1 MIIHNIF
8 TGGTIGSHINNAGSI
23 STDESCP
30 YKLLEMFRQLYGSST
45 STDVTFVNSEPYCIL
60 SENLSAKYILK
71 LIAAVGD
78 ALKNNPDGIIVTHG
92 TDTLQYSAAMLS
104 LVFGGSP
111 IPIILVSSDYVLE
124 DKRANGLINYR
135 CAIDF
140 IARSAIYAKPDQ
152 KASGVFVSYCNKD
165 GLPTIHRG
173 TRLLPAVPFSADVR
187 SGGDFWYGR
196 YAMSN
201 IAHNFT
207 NNSTDDFTDDF
218 ADNSTDNFTDN
229 STDNFIHNSE
239 YKAAPDNI
247 ANLCEYAGISYD
259 DINLMPFS
267 ESILRLIS
275 YPGMAYPKLTSAV
288 KVIMIESYHSG
299 TICINEELKSFA
311 ANAAKLN
318 IPIYVTGLLS
328 GAAEYETVDMYRK
341 FGIEPIYNI
350 SPVTAYCKFWLA
362 VCNNINI
369 RDIAHAHIAED
380 CF

>member
-1 MIIHNIF
+1 MIIHNVF

-23 STDESCP
+23 STDESSP
-30 YKLLEMFRQLYGSST
+30 YKLLEMFRQLYGSSI
-45 STDVTFVNSEPYCIL
+45 STDITFVNSEPYCIL

-92 TDTLQYSAAMLS
+92 TDTLQYSAAMLG

-140 IARSAIYAKPDQ
+140 IARSAIYANSDQ
-152 KASGVFVSYCNKD
+152 KASGVFVSYCNKG

-207 NNSTDDFTDDF
+207 NNSTDDFI
-218 ADNSTDNFTDN
+218 DNSAYNPT
-229 STDNFIHNSE
+229 SNFIHNSE
-239 YKAAPDNI
+239 YKTAPENI

-259 DINLMPFS
+259 NINLLPFS
-267 ESILRLIS
+267 DSILRLIS
-275 YPGMAYPKLTSAV
+275 YPGMAYPKLTSDV
-288 KVIMIESYHSG
+288 KVIMLESYHSG
-299 TICINEELKSFA
+299 TICISEELKSFA

-341 FGIEPIYNI
+341 LRIKPIYNI

-362 VCNNINI
+362 LSNDISI